1 MRKLSYTVL
10 VAGLALAACQTTPPR
25 NGELEQ
31 ARSAVNSASA
41 DPAVSTA
48 AALELQRARDALAA
62 ADRAWQA
69 GDRDETRTLAYV
81 ARQRATIASEVG
93 TRYSTEQA
101 LRQTQAER
109 ERIRAEARTQEAQL
123 AEQRARE
130 ATQQAANAQSQVAN
144 AQAQADAERRRAD
157 AQQLQLR
164 QERERA
170 QRMQQD
176 LTELQAKSTDH
187 GVVVTLQDVLF
198 DAGQARLRG
207 GGVHSLERLADVLK
221 KYPERRVMV
230 EGFTDSQGSEQYN
243 MDLAQRRADAVK
255 QQLESLGI
263 GDSRVQTRSYGEAY
277 PVADNGTAAGRQQ
290 NRRVEIVF
298 SDSNG
303 KFATR

>member
-1 MRKLSYTVL
+1 MRKLSYIAL
-10 VAGLALAACQTTPPR
+10 VAAMALAACQTTPPR
-25 NGELEQ
+25 NAELEQ
-31 ARSAVNSASA
+31 ARSAVTSASA

-48 AALELQRARDALAA
+48 APLELQRAREALAA

-69 GDRDETRTLAYV
+69 GDPDETHTLAYI
-81 ARQRATIASEVG
+81 AHQRATIASEVG

-101 LRQTQAER
+101 LQQTAADR
-109 ERIRAEARTQEAQL
+109 ERIRAEARTHEAEV

-130 ATQQAANAQSQVAN
+130 ATQRAASAQSQVAN
-144 AQAQADAERRRAD
+144 AQAQADAERQRAE
-157 AQQLQLR
+157 AQQLQLQ

-170 QRMQQD
+170 QHMQQD
-176 LTELQAKSTDH
+176 LTALQAKSTDH

-198 DAGQARLRG
+198 DTGQARLRG
-207 GGVHSLERLADVLK
+207 GGVRSLERLADVLK

-263 GDSRVQTRSYGEAY
+263 GDARVQTRAYGEAY